1 MNVKLKTLFIMKVK
15 ILCFFL
21 ILIISCNKSTDNLN
35 DSNVSM
41 ICSIDAEVLEII
53 DPPEVPAVYPNSLVK
68 PIIKVKNEE
77 VDYVITSMEIDYLID
92 KENLHN
98 GWEKGPQTKWT
109 GTLNYGEE
117 VIIQL
122 NEWDTA
128 GQNTPL
134 VNGTHSLFIEISGV
148 NDDCTGNIY
157 TGNPMPLIRQF
168 RIDQ

>member
-1 MNVKLKTLFIMKVK
+1 MKVK
-15 ILCFFL
+15 ILCLFL
-21 ILIISCNKSTDNLN
+21 IITISCNKSDNNLN

-41 ICSIDAEVLEII
+41 IRSIDAEVIEII
-53 DPPEVPAVYPNSLVK
+53 DPPEIPAICSSSLVK

-77 VDYVITSMEIDYLID
+77 INYVITSMEIDYLVD
-92 KENLHN
+92 KENLNN

-117 VIIQL
+117 VIIHL

-128 GQNTPL
+128 SGNTPL
-134 VNGTHSLFIEISGV
+134 VNGTHSLFIEVSGV
-148 NDDCTGNIY
+148 NEDCTGNIY

-168 RIDQ
+168 QIIQ